1 MTLSVLTMTQILWS
15 LREVNIWNSI
25 FIWHSILPK
34 AHHLTYHN
42 IGFVLEVPI
51 FIPPIYRNETETTN
65 EELSVSQKPQSSSQA
80 TSPTPPATISTTSRP
95 LVAPNLLTAQPIT
108 IRYWSIIIN
117 YLQTWL
123 IRIKN
128 YYL

>member
-25 FIWHSILPK
+25 LISDIPYFPK
-34 AHHLTYHN
+34 LITSQTHN

-65 EELSVSQKPQSSSQA
+65 EELSISQKPQSSSQA

-108 IRYWSIIIN
+108 IRY
-117 YLQTWL
+117 
-123 IRIKN
+123 
-128 YYL
+128 